1 MVKVA
6 FFKEELEIP
15 KDVNITLESDNHI
28 IIEGPNGGPISKD
41 FSHIRGINISK
52 KNNQLIFSSN
62 FPRGSTIALANTI
75 INIVKNLM
83 AGVLENYKYISKV
96 CYSHFPCSVE
106 AKPKQNEIHVINFLG
121 ERAPRKIK
129 YNPKD
134 VDVKVQ
140 DDDVFFIG
148 ADKEVLGQTA
158 ANLKKICRIRKKDPR
173 IFQDGVFLYKILHGE
188 DLIWQIK

>member
-6 FFKEELEIP
+6 FFKEELKIP

-83 AGVLENYKYISKV
+83 AGVLENYKYVSKV

-121 ERAPRKIK
+121 ERAPRKVK

-134 VDVKVQ
+134 LDVKVQ
-140 DDDVFFIG
+140 GDDVFFIG